1 MEKALTVNRWVLI
14 LAFAAATLT
23 AAAIWAGI
31 SLAGGSSG
39 GAPAGDNGGSGAPP
53 AFVQDTS
60 PQGTQRGHDGRDC
73 PFKDGAGSSSSPS
86 TAL

>member
-1 MEKALTVNRWVLI
+1 MEKALTVNRWVLV

-31 SLAGGSSG
+31 SLAGGSNG
-39 GAPAGDNGGSGAPP
+39 VAPAGDNGGSDGAS

-86 TAL
+86 TTL

>member
-1 MEKALTVNRWVLI
+1 MEKALTVNRWVMI
-14 LAFAAATLT
+14 LAFVATALT
-23 AAAIWAGI
+23 AAAIWAGM

-39 GAPAGDNGGSGAPP
+39 GAPAGGNDGGGAPSV
-53 AFVQDTS
+53 FVQDQS
-60 PQGTQRGHDGRDC
+60 PQETPRGHDGRDC